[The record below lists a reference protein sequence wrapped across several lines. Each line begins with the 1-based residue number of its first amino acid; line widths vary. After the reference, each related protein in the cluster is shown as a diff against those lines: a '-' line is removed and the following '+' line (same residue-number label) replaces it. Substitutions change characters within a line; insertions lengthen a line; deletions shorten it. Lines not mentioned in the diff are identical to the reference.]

1 MDLIPLEDDLLS
13 LELNGNFAHYMLQDD
28 DAYKVYVKDSI
39 NRIEAV
45 FGPMK
50 YKFAKGTDS
59 CQILRR
65 IKETAPI
72 ADAGAGGNGPES
84 EIDCLLMIDRE
95 IDLVSPFCVNQTYE
109 GLLDEFFRIKTCS
122 VTVDTNIITPDAQK
136 DPKIKVDPVQVL
148 TLTNEDETFK
158 DVRDKHFNTL
168 EKIFSQKCRD
178 IQNVVKEKDAPQSID
193 ELEKYISKL
202 KNMNI
207 KKGKDILTH
216 HINLAFHINNQM
228 K

>member
-45 FGPMK
+45 FGSIK

-65 IKETAPI
+65 LKETAPI

-95 IDLVSPFCVNQTYE
+95 VDLVSPFCVNQTYE
-109 GLLDEFFRIKTCS
+109 GLLDEFFRIRTCS
-122 VTVDTNIITPDAQK
+122 VTVDTEIVTPDAQK
-136 DPKIKVDPVQVL
+136 DPKSKVVDPVQVL

-178 IQNVVKEKDAPQSID
+178 IQNVVKEKDAP
-193 ELEKYISKL
+193 
-202 KNMNI
+202 
-207 KKGKDILTH
+207 
-216 HINLAFHINNQM
+216 
-228 K
+228 

>member
-1 MDLIPLEDDLLS
+1 
-13 LELNGNFAHYMLQDD
+13 
-28 DAYKVYVKDSI
+28 
-39 NRIEAV
+39 
-45 FGPMK
+45 MK

>member
-1 MDLIPLEDDLLS
+1 MQFDYEKYPDGISEPLKFLDHEERVWDRGYYCEVKNGCWY
-13 LELNGNFAHYMLQDD
+13 EL
-28 DAYKVYVKDSI
+28 YVKDSI

-136 DPKIKVDPVQVL
+136 DPKIKVDPV
-148 TLTNEDETFK
+148 
-158 DVRDKHFNTL
+158 
-168 EKIFSQKCRD
+168 
-178 IQNVVKEKDAPQSID
+178 
-193 ELEKYISKL
+193 
-202 KNMNI
+202 
-207 KKGKDILTH
+207 
-216 HINLAFHINNQM
+216 
-228 K
+228 

>member
-1 MDLIPLEDDLLS
+1 MYEEERIKQISMDLIPLEDDLLS

-95 IDLVSPFCVNQTYE
+95 VDLVSPFCVNQTYE
-109 GLLDEFFRIKTCS
+109 GLLDEFFRIRTCS

-136 DPKIKVDPVQVL
+136 DPKIKVDPV
-148 TLTNEDETFK
+148 
-158 DVRDKHFNTL
+158 
-168 EKIFSQKCRD
+168 
-178 IQNVVKEKDAPQSID
+178 
-193 ELEKYISKL
+193 
-202 KNMNI
+202 
-207 KKGKDILTH
+207 
-216 HINLAFHINNQM
+216 
-228 K
+228 